1 MTPVDM
7 TPVHHPASSSHTPP
21 RTSIIGFAA
30 LSLALHIV
38 MLMTTVPDE
47 AFLPSLSRDSAEPT
61 TFWVTLTP
69 PDERIPPSLTQPAPA
84 PVPASPP
91 THRVPPPEPASL
103 SLVKTVPRPMK
114 PVTSNT
120 SNFALS
126 SVSKPSPH
134 EPTPNAYAVEAPRP
148 SANPSSPP
156 IQNTHP
162 TVPEPAAG
170 ASDDDPRDAIRAHLR
185 EFITRNKI
193 YPALALR
200 KGWHGDVVLVL
211 SVTPQGAITTIQIA
225 QSSGY
230 KILDENALGLIRR
243 APPVPVAS
251 LGHSPSIDLD
261 LQISYQFN

>member
-1 MTPVDM
+1 MTPVDV
-7 TPVHHPASSSHTPP
+7 TRVHPAPSSRTPP
-21 RTSIIGFAA
+21 RMSILGFAA
-30 LSLALHIV
+30 LSLALHIA
-38 MLMTTVPDE
+38 MLMTPVPDE
-47 AFLPSLSRDSAEPT
+47 TVLPSLSRDSAEPT
-61 TFWVTLTP
+61 TFWITLSP

-84 PVPASPP
+84 PVPTSPP
-91 THRVPPPEPASL
+91 THRVLPAEPISSSL
-103 SLVKTVPRPMK
+103 EKTVPRPVK

-120 SNFALS
+120 SNFALPS
-126 SVSKPSPH
+126 ASKLSPP

-148 SANPSSPP
+148 SANPPSPFMQTSSPA
-156 IQNTHP
+156 
-162 TVPEPAAG
+162 VAEPAAG
-170 ASDDDPRDAIRAHLR
+170 PSHDDSRDAIRAHLR
-185 EFITRNKI
+185 EFITRNKV
-193 YPALALR
+193 YPALARR